1 MQNCFLILH
10 CMKEKRGKGL
20 GLYQLVAWSLSLK
33 SKKGFLFLHP
43 YLIFAWTYRNYVLRC
58 LPFPASEYT
67 SKE

>member
-43 YLIFAWTYRNYVLRC
+43 YLIFC
-58 LPFPASEYT
+58 LDIYKVCF
-67 SKE
+67 